1 MLAGFISPYTPSA
14 QSSLLPPPPWHY
26 AGQVLSLLFEV
37 DSATAQCLLPDGFG
51 RATGCAAAHFCEW
64 QWTTDGSE
72 LLDPIYAQYKEFVAL
87 IEVERDGGPV
97 FYCPF
102 IYVDQDLSM
111 IRGHLQG
118 MPKKLAC
125 IWMTRNYELDHPAA
139 ARMEI
144 GCRIGASLA
153 VKDRRLAE
161 AS

>member
-51 RATGCAAAHFCEW
+51 RAVGRAAVHFCEW

-87 IEVERDGGPV
+87 IEVERNHEGPAL
-97 FYCPF
+97 YCPF

-111 IRGHLQG
+111 TAATSREC
-118 MPKKLAC
+118 P
-125 IWMTRNYELDHPAA
+125 RNSP
-139 ARMEI
+139 RS
-144 GCRIGASLA
+144 G
-153 VKDRRLAE
+153 
-161 AS
+161 